1 MPRIVLKL
9 FCSSKACLATRTDE
23 DKRKYTNAKL
33 TEHEYVDPSLDKQN
47 GWKVDGIKTQGG
59 CRDSAA
65 DYRTVRCKECG
76 AISTG
81 DFARD

>member
-1 MPRIVLKL
+1 MLEL
-9 FCSSKACLATRTDE
+9 YCSSEKCKE
-23 DKRKYTNAKL
+23 KEKREGGKSNTWNGSRLSK
-33 TEHEYVDPSLDKQN
+33 HEYVSPSLDKED
-47 GWKVDGIKTQGG
+47 GWKVNGIRTQGG

-76 AISTG
+76 AIGTY